1 MCFFKPDQ
9 LCNTLTEKKKSHF
22 YANGKIRTIFLSFFF
37 FFLETKTKYKLFDGV
52 DFHQLCFKTAAAAAA

>member
-9 LCNTLTEKKKSHF
+9 LCNTLTEKKKVIF
-22 YANGKIRTIFLSFFF
+22 MQMEKRGRFFFLSFS

-52 DFHQLCFKTAAAAAA
+52 DFHQLCFKTAAAAA